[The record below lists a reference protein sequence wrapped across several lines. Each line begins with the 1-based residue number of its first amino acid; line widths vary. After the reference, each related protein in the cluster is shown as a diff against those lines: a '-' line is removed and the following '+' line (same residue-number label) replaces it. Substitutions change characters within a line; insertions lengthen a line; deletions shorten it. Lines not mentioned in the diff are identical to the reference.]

1 MGTKLTNRDEVAQ
14 IVRNSTDRMAAKYPS
29 FNGLPSHAYA
39 AGYLESMVTN
49 MLLELPKAKQQ
60 FYINLLTGV
69 K

>member
-1 MGTKLTNRDEVAQ
+1 MGTKLSNRADAAQ
-14 IVRNSTDRMAAKYPS
+14 IVKNATDRMARKYPTRDD
-29 FNGLPSHAYA
+29 LPNYAYT

-60 FYINLLTGV
+60 FYINLLAGV

>member
-14 IVRNSTDRMAAKYPS
+14 IVRNATDRMAQKYLTLDG
-29 FNGLPSHAYA
+29 NPSHAYS

-49 MLLELPKAKQQ
+49 MLLDLPKAKQQ
-60 FYINLLTGV
+60 FYINILAGV